1 MLLKEKVS
9 LLLLGWV
16 SVGMLVS
23 ASPARIP
30 VHLAQQARLP
40 DNRIQYD
47 VAPELTGSPRLL
59 NITMRFRVSGHPQHV
74 AVQMPVWSPGDYHI
88 QNHARF
94 VQDLHAFE
102 AGSEGTARE
111 LEVMHPDA

>member
-1 MLLKEKVS
+1 MSAVMLQL
-9 LLLLGWV
+9 
-16 SVGMLVS
+16 
-23 ASPARIP
+23 ASPARTP
-30 VHLAQQARLP
+30 VPLARQPHLL

-47 VAPELTGSPRLL
+47 VTPELTGTPRLL
-59 NITMRFRVSGHPQHV
+59 NISMLIHISGHPQHV

-102 AGSEGTARE
+102 TGAEGTTRE
-111 LEVMHPDA
+111 LEVT